1 MYSEHGDPEPDDP
14 ETDQTGASE
23 RSATSEE
30 ASGSSAQ
37 TRDSERLARAIRR
50 RGHEIEQQE
59 LERALSR
66 LEAMDGLTDDR
77 RQVLAE
83 TASAITASVLA
94 APLASLS
101 DLDDFEDAD
110 LERIESLLAPE
121 APR

>member
-94 APLASLS
+94 APLVSLS

>member
-14 ETDQTGASE
+14 ETEQTGAFERSPISE
-23 RSATSEE
+23 RER
-30 ASGSSAQ
+30 GSSAQ
-37 TRDSERLARAIRR
+37 TRDPERLARAIRR
-50 RGHEIEQQE
+50 RGREIEQQE

-66 LEAMDGLTDDR
+66 LEAMDSLTDDR

-94 APLASLS
+94 APLMSLS
-101 DLDDFEDAD
+101 DHDDFGDAD

-121 APR
+121 TPR

>member
-1 MYSEHGDPEPDDP
+1 MYSEHGDPELDDP

-23 RSATSEE
+23 RSTTLERE
-30 ASGSSAQ
+30 RGSSAQ
-37 TRDSERLARAIRR
+37 SYDPERLALAIRR
-50 RGHEIEQQE
+50 RGREIEQQE

-77 RQVLAE
+77 QQVLAE

-101 DLDDFEDAD
+101 DPADVEDVD
-110 LERIESLLAPE
+110 LERVESLFAPE
-121 APR
+121 ALP